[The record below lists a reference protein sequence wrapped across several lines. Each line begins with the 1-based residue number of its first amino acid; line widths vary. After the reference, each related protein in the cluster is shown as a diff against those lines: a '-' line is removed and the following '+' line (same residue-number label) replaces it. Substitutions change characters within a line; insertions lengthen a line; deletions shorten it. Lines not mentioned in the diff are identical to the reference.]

1 MELAAIKAFIYM
13 KRVRQDKV
21 DEHRHLH
28 SQEGPCSG
36 LTYSEWKLPVRQ
48 KKTFSKSKR
57 FACNRLWNHRS
68 VPTSQGIE
76 SLTIKTI

>member
-1 MELAAIKAFIYM
+1 MEAAAQLAHDYM
-13 KRVRQDKV
+13 KQVKQNRV

-28 SQEGPCSG
+28 SHERRCGG

-48 KKTFSKSKR
+48 KTTFSKGKK
-57 FACNRLWNHRS
+57 FASTRLWSYNS
-68 VPTSQGIE
+68 VPTEDGFK